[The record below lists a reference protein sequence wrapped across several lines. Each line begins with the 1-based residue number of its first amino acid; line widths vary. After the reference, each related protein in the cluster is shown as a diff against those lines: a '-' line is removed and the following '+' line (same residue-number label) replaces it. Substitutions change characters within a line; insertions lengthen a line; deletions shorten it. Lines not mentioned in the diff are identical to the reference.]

1 MMHKNILVRW
11 GWLKFMYICN
21 VVGTGLAGL
30 GIITVPDLV
39 KSVFG
44 LPTEDPVTF
53 GIIGCVYLTVGLLSI
68 LGLRSPLKYVP
79 ILFFQL
85 IGSAVWF
92 VGIVLPLLVA
102 GRLPTHAIPIAILY
116 ATYVIGALMAIPFP
130 YVFAKQSDALM
141 RRSDSTLT
149 LG

>member
-1 MMHKNILVRW
+1 MQKSIHVRW

-21 VVGTGLAGL
+21 IVGTGLAGL

-39 KSVFG
+39 RSTFN
-44 LPTEDPVTF
+44 LPNEDPITF
-53 GIIGCVYLTVGLLSI
+53 GIIGCVYLTVGLLSL

-79 ILFFQL
+79 ILFYQL

-92 VGIVLPLLVA
+92 LGVMMPLVLA
-102 GRLPTHAIPIAILY
+102 GHLPTHAIPVAILY
-116 ATYVIGALMAIPFP
+116 ATYVCGASIAIPFA

-141 RRSDSTLT
+141 RRSDSSLT

>member
-1 MMHKNILVRW
+1 MYKKIVVRW
-11 GWLKFMYICN
+11 RWLKFMYICN
-21 VVGTGLAGL
+21 VVGTGIAGV
-30 GIITVPDLV
+30 GIITVPEAM
-39 KSVFG
+39 KSMFS
-44 LPTEDPVTF
+44 LPSEDPITF
-53 GIIGCVYLTVGLLSI
+53 GVTGCVYLTIGLLSL

-92 VGIVLPLLVA
+92 VGVVLPLLVA
-102 GRLPTHAIPIAILY
+102 GRLPAHAMPIAILY
-116 ATYVIGALMAIPFP
+116 ATYLIGALIAIPFP

-141 RRSDSTLT
+141 RRSDSSLT

>member
-1 MMHKNILVRW
+1 MPKVIHVRW

-21 VVGTGLAGL
+21 VVGTGVAGL
-30 GIITVPDLV
+30 AIITVPKLV

-44 LPTEDPVTF
+44 LPTEDPVTS

-79 ILFFQL
+79 ILFYQL

-92 VGIVLPLLVA
+92 LGVMLPLLVA
-102 GRLPTHAIPIAILY
+102 GRLPTHAIPVATLY
-116 ATYVIGALMAIPFP
+116 ASYVIGALIAIPFP

-141 RRSDSTLT
+141 RRSDSSFT